1 MEPHTSSDEPPKC
14 ECNLYAFSK
23 VVKKPGPSC
32 GERFWTCPT
41 GKDRGGCGFFQW
53 ENPAMIQKSRAQ
65 FKPKPP
71 PPIGS
76 PQKRARED
84 DSIGT
89 TTTTTSSTNYMN
101 PGTTALTNSG
111 LLQLTTISLSAEE
124 TAALPLLLS
133 IVHKLMGQNQ

>member
-1 MEPHTSSDEPPKC
+1 
-14 ECNLYAFSK
+14 
-23 VVKKPGPSC
+23 
-32 GERFWTCPT
+32 
-41 GKDRGGCGFFQW
+41 
-53 ENPAMIQKSRAQ
+53 MIQKSRAQ